1 MRQKLPG
8 ENTSTVTRHS
18 YKRKHG
24 KEKTAVE
31 KGKHDKILKNGNIPV
46 QKDEKVRLYFKKVK
60 YNRTRKERYRGIPLK
75 LDLDKK
81 AG

>member
-1 MRQKLPG
+1 M
-8 ENTSTVTRHS
+8 
-18 YKRKHG
+18 
-24 KEKTAVE
+24 
-31 KGKHDKILKNGNIPV
+31 GNIP
-46 QKDEKVRLYFKKVK
+46 QKKSEEYGRIFEKWEIYPYKKMKKYGLYFKKVK

>member
-1 MRQKLPG
+1 M
-8 ENTSTVTRHS
+8 
-18 YKRKHG
+18 
-24 KEKTAVE
+24 
-31 KGKHDKILKNGNIPV
+31 GNIPV
-46 QKDEKVRLYFKKVK
+46 GKDEKVRLYFKKVK